1 MQVRNGLAFSVAF
14 WGLLGSI
21 ELRQCGRPAE
31 EEGTMKIMRVEA
43 IPVSIPYTI
52 LRRNMHTE
60 VRGDAITHLNT
71 NVLKVHTNEGVAGLG
86 EATGD
91 GVVDEVAKSVN
102 PAVSGLNPLDFEGTL
117 ATPEA
122 DAGWTRLC
130 AGLDFALHDIA
141 GKVRGVPM

>member
-21 ELRQCGRPAE
+21 ELRQCGRLAE
-31 EEGTMKIMRVEA
+31 EEGTMKIMQVEA
-43 IPVSIPYTI
+43 VPVSIPYPI
-52 LRRNMHTE
+52 LWRNKHTE

-86 EATGD
+86 KARGD
-91 GVVDEVAKSVN
+91 GVVDEVAKSV
-102 PAVSGLNPLDFEGTL
+102 NPLDFEGTL

-122 DAGWTRLC
+122 DTGWTRLC

-141 GKVRGVPM
+141 GKVHGVPM